1 MPHRLCRPLL
11 GRPSGRVGGAGADS
25 GFGMGLLLCLGCLMT
40 VVCAALSVVM
50 LFTPLPAVALPKPKE
65 NERLMAPPDK
75 LARMIRNQRNHWLS
89 GHRQILIHVLNS
101 TQYSLPE
108 PWLEELPTEDPAP
121 KKQLYPMVPA
131 TPAAA
136 PWQQPE

>member
-1 MPHRLCRPLL
+1 
-11 GRPSGRVGGAGADS
+11 
-25 GFGMGLLLCLGCLMT
+25 MGLLLCLGCLMT

-75 LARMIRNQRNHWLS
+75 LARMVRNEINRRFSLRYRIRGYW
-89 GHRQILIHVLNS
+89 IW
-101 TQYSLPE
+101 YSRTLPE
-108 PWLEELPTEDPAP
+108 PWPEELPTEDPVP
-121 KKQLYPMVPA
+121 QKQLQPLPSA